1 MSGKRIKEFGN
12 TTAKLKQKEAAEV
25 ASGKEGTLA
34 KETVAED
41 IQAIAGKFKDED
53 LTMANPKH
61 AVKEPRQHIRDVIDT
76 LQETLKQPKFAK
88 NPQLDPN
95 HGLVVSQRII
105 ENAIARLKTID
116 EYLG

>member
-1 MSGKRIKEFGN
+1 MSGKRIKEFGS

-25 ASGKEGTLA
+25 ARGNTGVLA
-34 KETVAED
+34 QAMAKQTSVED
-41 IQAIAGKFKDED
+41 IQAIADKVN
-53 LTMANPKH
+53 ANPKH

-76 LQETLKQPKFAK
+76 LQETLKQPKFEK

-105 ENAIARLKTID
+105 ESAIARFKTID